1 MRIIAWL
8 LLGPGCYILK
18 LLGVADNVVNS
29 ADAIPTAMFVVIF
42 GFLLTMAIYTGMIV
56 GYFYLAG

>member
-18 LLGVADNVVNS
+18 LLGVADNVNS